1 MSGIGGEPGGRAPT
15 AACVVIGDEIL
26 TGKIQDRNS
35 HTLAKVL
42 FERGVRLVRVETIPD
57 VLGDIAETVRRLS
70 GAVDCVFTS
79 GGIGPTH
86 DDKTYEGVALAF
98 GRPLAYHGP
107 TLERF
112 EAYHRSKGR
121 GPLNDARRR
130 MALFPEGCEAWTTGE
145 LWVPLVVVENVH
157 ILPGVPELFEQMLRA
172 HAHRF
177 RGLPLYRLELFTD
190 QFEGDIAETLDR
202 AQAEHPE
209 IAIGS
214 YPQYGDDAG
223 FRVKVTLE
231 GIDREAVETLAGD
244 LEGRLLGRRTPHEV
258 AER

>member
-1 MSGIGGEPGGRAPT
+1 MSHDGGIRRAPT

-42 FERGVRLVRVETIPD
+42 FQRGVRLVRVETIPD

-70 GAVDCVFTS
+70 SAFDYVFTS

-107 TLERF
+107 TLEKF
-112 EAYHRSKGR
+112 EAFRRSLGK
-121 GPLNDARRR
+121 GPLNEARKR
-130 MALFPEGCEAWTTGE
+130 MALLPAGAEVWGTDD
-145 LWVPLVVVENVH
+145 LWVPFVVVENVH
-157 ILPGVPELFEQMLRA
+157 VLPGVPELFERMLEA
-172 HAHRF
+172 NAHRF
-177 RGLPLYRLELFTD
+177 SGLPLHRVEIFTD
-190 QFEGDIAETLDR
+190 QFEGDIAETLTA
-202 AQAEHPE
+202 AQVAHPE

-214 YPQYGDDAG
+214 YPQYGEQVPYK
-223 FRVKVTLE
+223 VKVTLE
-231 GIDREAVETLAGD
+231 GAEPADVEALAVE
-244 LEGRLLGRRTPHEV
+244 LEGSLPARRTAHELL
-258 AER
+258 EP

>member
-1 MSGIGGEPGGRAPT
+1 MSEAGGRAAPT

-35 HTLAKVL
+35 HVLARVL
-42 FERGVRLVRVETIPD
+42 FERGVRLIRVETIPD
-57 VLGDIAETVRRLS
+57 VLTDIAETVRRLS
-70 GAVDCVFTS
+70 SSVDCVFTS

-86 DDKTYEGVALAF
+86 DDKTYEGVARAF
-98 GRPLAYHGP
+98 GRTLACHEP

-121 GPLNDARRR
+121 GPLNEARRR

-157 ILPGVPELFEQMLRA
+157 ILPGVPELFEQMLHA

-177 RGLPLYRLELFTD
+177 SGLPLWRVELFTD
-190 QFEGDIAETLDR
+190 QFEGDIADTLDR
-202 AQAEHPE
+202 AQAAHPE

-214 YPQYGDDAG
+214 YPQYGEDVA
-223 FRVKVTLE
+223 FKVKVTLE
-231 GIDREAVETLAGD
+231 GLVQERVESLATELEASLPA
-244 LEGRLLGRRTPHEV
+244 RRTPHEV
-258 AER
+258 AEP